1 MPSQTT
7 LTLTMK
13 IELEGKLTLS
23 AGLRRSGALSM
34 RLSEFDSVI
43 VAPLDQN
50 LNLEVLGSALFLR
63 KHFVHFN

>member
-50 LNLEVLGSALFLR
+50 LNLEV
-63 KHFVHFN
+63 